1 MFLLN
6 CLAFL
11 LKRARIRHCFV
22 CIFNPKLVDMEPFL
36 KQVARFLYQTHPEG
50 IDRITLVFPSRRSGV
65 FFNAYLNE
73 LVEKPILGPEVMT
86 IDGLVSKLSGLQIS
100 DHISQILLLHQIYKS
115 ETGHDEDLDDFFF
128 WGEILLNDFN
138 DIDKYLL
145 NASDLFQNI
154 SDLKDIESRFDYLN
168 AQQKEAIEKFW
179 GSIGKAGASANR
191 DKFMQIWNKLA
202 KVYEHFRDE
211 LRRDNLAYTGMLY
224 REIVEKWSDEAEQLL
239 SADSYWFVGFN
250 ALNAAEEKL
259 LKQFKKLRKTEF
271 FWDFDPEFVNDVQHE
286 AGLFIRRNLVAFP
299 MPEGFELKGGEP
311 ALRKVSIVSVPG
323 QVSQT
328 QVLQHPK
335 FATRYDSGLRFDDT
349 AMVLADESLLVPL
362 VSAAGAQYN
371 KINITMGY
379 PIQNTPVFSFINLLI
394 ELQKNYRHFGDE
406 DAFYYKPV
414 LALLNH
420 QLLANPQSK
429 EIVRGI
435 HRENKIY
442 VRCSDLKADVLL
454 ELIFRK
460 LASWQECASYLL
472 DVVRLLAQRQKSN
485 PENENDPGLESE
497 YLYQVYLAI
506 QRLQETLEKHHPAKI
521 SLSLFYRI
529 LSQHL
534 QRISI
539 PFEGEPLSGLQVM
552 GVLETRNLDFSKLFM
567 FSVNEGRL
575 PNNSATHSFI
585 PYNLRKAFGLPAYEE
600 HDAMYAYYF
609 YRLINRVEE
618 LVLIYDSS
626 GDGMN
631 TGEMSRYLFQLLY
644 DSAIKP
650 DVFQLNFDFKSTDSR
665 PIAIPSTEKHRELL
679 LTRYSEKRLSPS
691 ALNVYLDCKLKF
703 YFKYIAGIRETD
715 ELLEDV
721 DPRLFGNLFHYASE
735 MIYKGFVGREV
746 SKAELEAA
754 SKNEA
759 LLRKAI
765 HDAFVREYYKDKAL
779 KEVKITGKNILIAE
793 NLHTYLKQ
801 MLQNDCAF
809 APFTVVALEGDCEA
823 DFKLDLDG
831 QSRSLKLGGIV
842 DRIDRTEQGLRI
854 IDYKTGRSLVLAFKD
869 FEEFYRRDAGNRP
882 KEIFQTL
889 VYSEIYSRMTGE
901 TNILPNIYKID
912 TFFSDEFQP
921 EVKMNG
927 QPFSYLSVRQPF
939 TESLDGLLHE
949 IFSADNCFDQT
960 DKVRKCENCPFNVIC
975 RRA

>member
-1 MFLLN
+1 
-6 CLAFL
+6 
-11 LKRARIRHCFV
+11 
-22 CIFNPKLVDMEPFL
+22 MEPFL
-36 KQVARFLYQTHPEG
+36 KQVARYLYQTHPEG
-50 IDRITLVFPSRRSGV
+50 IEHITMVFPSRRSGV

-73 LVEKPILGPEVMT
+73 LVEKPILGPEVLT

-100 DHISQILLLHQIYKS
+100 DHITQILLLHQIYMR
-115 ETGHDEDLDDFFF
+115 ETGHEEDLDDFFF

-154 SDLKDIESRFDYLN
+154 SDLKEIESRFDYLN
-168 AQQKEAIEKFW
+168 PQQKEAIEKFW
-179 GSIGKAGASANR
+179 GSVGKAGASANR
-191 DKFMQIWNKLA
+191 DKFMQIWSKLA
-202 KVYEHFRDE
+202 SVYQQFRGE
-211 LRRDNLAYTGMLY
+211 LRRENQAYAGMLY
-224 REIVEKWSDEAEQLL
+224 REIVEGWTAQTESLL
-239 SADSYWFVGFN
+239 DAASYWFVGFN

-259 LKQFKKLRKTEF
+259 MKQFKKMHKAEF
-271 FWDFDPEFVNDVQHE
+271 FWDFDPGFVNDVQHE
-286 AGLFIRRNLVAFP
+286 AGLFIRRNLVIFP
-299 MPEGFELKGGEP
+299 MPCGFELQGGNP

-328 QVLQHPK
+328 QVLHHPK
-335 FATRYDSGLRFDDT
+335 FAARYNSKLRFDDT
-349 AMVLADESLLVPL
+349 ALVLADEGLLVPL

-394 ELQKNYRHFGDE
+394 DLQKNYRYFGNE

-420 QLLANPQSK
+420 QLLASPEGK

-442 VRCSDLKADVLL
+442 VRCTDLKTDELL
-454 ELIFRK
+454 GLIFRK
-460 LASWQECASYLL
+460 LGSWGECAAYLL
-472 DVVRLLAQRQKSN
+472 DVIRQLAQRLKTSVG
-485 PENENDPGLESE
+485 NEADPGLEAE

-506 QRLQETLEKHHPAKI
+506 QRLQETLQKHHPAKI

-529 LSQHL
+529 LSQYL

-539 PFEGEPLSGLQVM
+539 PFEGEPLLGLQVM
-552 GVLETRNLDFSKLFM
+552 GVLETRNLDFRKLFL

-585 PYNLRKAFGLPAYEE
+585 PYNLRKAFGLPSYEE

-609 YRLINRVEE
+609 YRLINRVDE
-618 LVLIYDSS
+618 LVVIYDSS
-626 GDGMN
+626 GEGMN

-644 DSAIKP
+644 DSAVKP
-650 DVFQLNFDFKSTDSR
+650 EVYQLNFDFKSIESQ
-665 PIAIPSTEKHRELL
+665 PIAIPSTARHRELL
-679 LTRYSEKRLSPS
+679 LSRYTEKRLSPS
-691 ALNVYLDCKLKF
+691 VLNVYLDCKLKF
-703 YFKYIAGIRETD
+703 YFRYIAGIRETD

-735 MIYKGFVGREV
+735 LIYKTFSDREV
-746 SKAELEAA
+746 TKADLEAA

-765 HDAFVREYYKDKAL
+765 HDAFVREYYKDRAL

-801 MLQNDCAF
+801 MLLNDCAF
-809 APFTVVALEGDCEA
+809 APFRIIALEGDCEA
-823 DFKLDLDG
+823 DFSIELDG
-831 QSRSLKLGGIV
+831 QRKNLKLGGIV
-842 DRIDRTEQGLRI
+842 DRIDRTVHGLRI
-854 IDYKTGRSLVLAFKD
+854 VDYKTGRNLVLEYKD
-869 FEEFYRRDAGNRP
+869 FGEFYRRNSVTRP

-889 VYSEIYSRMTGE
+889 VYSEIYSRMTG
-901 TNILPNIYKID
+901 NADIQPSIYKID
-912 TFFSDEFQP
+912 TFFSDDFRP
-921 EVKMNG
+921 GITMNK
-927 QPFSYLSVRQPF
+927 QAFSYQGIRQPF
-939 TESLDGLLHE
+939 AESLNELLQE
-949 IFSADNCFDQT
+949 IFSVDNCFEQT
-960 DKVRKCENCPFNVIC
+960 EKVRKCENCPFNVIC
-975 RRA
+975 RRI